1 MIRALCRLVITA
13 LLLNLSVAAQAAPPP
28 VGTLISNTA
37 GGNFTDQVTGV
48 SVSLRS
54 NTVNAAVAPLEA
66 LTLTASQS
74 VPLAPGAAFTLSHL
88 LTNSGNTTT
97 SYSIS
102 VTLPAGAGFAP
113 AGLQVVQDLNAN
125 GRADPGEPV
134 IAQGGSVTLA
144 SGQSVGL
151 LLTGM
156 IPAAALAGQSAQIVL
171 TATSSLQGATA
182 SNTDTLTVT
191 SSAAVLAVALA
202 ASTTSSTPGTSF
214 NLTASAANSG
224 GAAANPVAVTVNGAS
239 ASVLLLSLQVPAN
252 TSFVSAQSLSAG
264 AQLLYHALGTPANT
278 YVTAAPAGA
287 SVDAVAW
294 SLPALAPGTT
304 LAGQMSVTVNSNAS
318 GSLTAA
324 ASSAW
329 ASASGSAQST
339 PSNTVVVQL
348 PVRAASIA
356 YFSSASYATPSASAL
371 TGSPVFVQVDAASCN
386 TDPTRVLTAPVTLI
400 SSLTGDVEVLT
411 AVETAPNT
419 GLFRIQPDVP
429 TASAASRAVV
439 SGDGILEVLP
449 NDVVTAT
456 VSRCGTVTVSAT
468 TTLLID
474 PSGVVYDQRSNQA
487 VAGATVQL
495 IDVTGGGN
503 GGNAGGPARVLLPDG
518 TTPAPASVITGA
530 DGRYAFPVV
539 APSTYR
545 LVVTPPAAYVFPS
558 RLPPALQPAGRL
570 LDPQGSYGHSFTIS
584 GIQSAPVR
592 FDLPLDPGANRGGL
606 LIDKTA
612 DRITAQVGDFINY
625 TLRLNNS
632 SGAPLASTLVE
643 DRLPAGFVY
652 VRGSARLNGTPVA
665 DPAGGGGPAL
675 HFSLGVLA
683 TGAQTTLSYRV
694 RVGVGAQG
702 TTGVNTAQAVS
713 LSTVSNRASAS
724 VQIVGG
730 VFAAEAYLIGKVYA
744 DCNANGVQ
752 DPGEPGVPG
761 VRIYLEDGTY
771 AVTDEEGKYSLYGLI
786 PRLHVAKADLTTL
799 PAGARL
805 EVLGNRNALD
815 AGSAF
820 VDLTDGELH
829 KTDFALAACSPSLH
843 EEIAARRRALTHP
856 SEIVLAAGSL
866 WQANAATTAVD
877 AHTLPSSGVIRLPG
891 QSQSAV
897 GAAPTA
903 PQAPMAS
910 AMPGIAPFS
919 TPVAALGAVADPG
932 GPYAPRAQ
940 GLPQPLNTPSEKLSQ
955 EQSTSTPAATP
966 DEADFADFKALRR
979 TLRAEAL
986 EKLLPAMDPQVG
998 FVGLSDAEVLA
1009 INQAT
1014 VRVKGPLGAHFEL
1027 SVNGQRIAETQVG
1040 KKSSLQETGVVAW
1053 EYIGVDLKPGRN
1065 ALSVRALDDF
1075 GIVRGSAQITVLAP
1089 GPLNQIVIEAPT
1101 RAVADAAT
1109 PVPITVRLRDAD
1121 GLPVTARTP
1130 ITLSSSLGQWQLP
1143 GESAGS
1149 LAQASPYQRFITGGV
1164 ARLVLLPPAQPG
1176 KAELSVSSGTV
1187 KTTATLEFTPE
1198 LRPMLGVGLISGT
1211 LNLRSLNPSALQ
1223 PAQSADVFEREIES
1237 VSRSFEGGKGAVAAR
1252 TALFLKGKVLGST
1265 LLTLA
1270 YDSDKPSDTTLFRD
1284 IQPDQFYPVYGD
1296 SSARGFDAQS
1306 TGKLYV
1312 MVQNGTNYAL
1322 YGDYATQSDNPA
1334 RQLTQY
1340 ARALNGAKAHW
1351 QLGTVTVDGFAS
1363 ETSTTQSVVEFR
1375 ANGTSGPF
1383 ALDLHGVANSQQV
1396 DLITRDRNQ
1405 PALILNDTPLTPFTD
1420 YAIEPYTGL
1429 LLLKNPVASIDANLN
1444 PVYVRVSYSVDV
1456 GGPKHWI
1463 EGADARLRLSRGF
1476 TLGATAIH
1484 DADPANGLTLQ
1495 GVNLTG
1501 KLGEHTTGT
1510 AEVARSSTD
1519 LQGEGTGERL
1529 DIRHEGTTL
1538 QAHLW
1543 GVRTEADFYNPN
1555 SLQSA
1560 GASQYGAKATYRL
1573 DEKDSVVAESLKT
1586 SDSTTGAQQTG
1597 AELKVE
1603 HSLPGNSKL
1612 EVGLRHSSA
1621 NAESVLS
1628 APALPGSST
1637 PVVPAVPAAPGASA
1651 QVGYTSARAKLTAP
1665 VPGVKGAEIFGL
1677 AEEAIDGSGGREDAI
1692 GGTYAV
1698 NASTRIYAQH
1708 DFINSLN
1715 GPYTLNPS
1723 VSRYSTVAGISST
1736 LPDNTQLFNE
1746 YRVGDGVD
1754 GRSSEAATGLRRL
1767 WKLSDGIGLSASV
1780 QRIAPLSG
1788 VVSDESNAVSLGAD
1802 YTAARDWK
1810 ASAQAQ
1816 WQTSANSHSWLFTA
1830 GMARKLDADWTLL
1843 NRALYSQQTELAA
1856 GGGRELARVQSGFAY
1871 RPVDSNVW
1879 NALGQLEYKRDFDT
1893 TLGPGL
1899 SLDEQAWILAGNL
1912 NVQPSRGW
1920 QISGRYAAKRAI
1932 DWSNSLA
1939 SHSITQLAGA
1949 RSSWDVSARWDAGV
1963 QGYRMWGD
1971 GAAGYAVGVD
1981 LGYLVWKN
1989 LRLSLGYNVKGFD
2002 APDLA
2007 GEAYTQRGAYLH
2019 LSFKFDES
2027 LFGGSPLAARAPP
2040 VRAAAGRQP

>member
-1 MIRALCRLVITA
+1 MLRLLRRLLITG
-13 LLLNLSVAAQAAPPP
+13 LLLTLSVAAQAAPPP
-28 VGTLISNTA
+28 AGTLISNTA
-37 GGNFTDQVTGV
+37 GGSFTDQASGV
-48 SVSLRS
+48 SVPLRS
-54 NTVNAAVAPLEA
+54 NTVNATVAPLEA

-74 VPLAPGAAFTLSHL
+74 VALASGAPFTVSHL
-88 LTNSGNTTT
+88 LTNTGNTTT
-97 SYSIS
+97 GYAIT
-102 VTLPAGAGFAP
+102 VTLPAGAGFTP
-113 AGLQVVQDLNAN
+113 ANLQVVQDLNAN
-125 GRADPGEPV
+125 GKADPGEPV
-134 IAQGGSVTLA
+134 IAQGGSVTVP
-144 SGQSVGL
+144 SGQSVHL

-156 IPAAALAGQSAQIVL
+156 IPAAALGGQSAQIVL

-182 SNTDTLTVT
+182 SNTDTLNVT
-191 SSAAVLAVALA
+191 SSTAVLAVALA
-202 ASTTSSTPGTSF
+202 SSTGSSTPGATF
-214 NLTASAANSG
+214 NLTASAVNSG

-239 ASVLLLSLQVPAN
+239 TSLFLLSLQVPAN
-252 TSFVSAQSLSAG
+252 TGFASAQSISAG
-264 AQLLYHALGTPANT
+264 AQLLYHVLGTTANT
-278 YVTAAPAGA
+278 YVTAPPAGA

-294 SLPALAPGTT
+294 SLASLAPGAT
-304 LAGQMSVTVNSNAS
+304 LAGQLSVTVNSNAG
-318 GSLTAA
+318 GSLSAA
-324 ASSAW
+324 ASTAW
-329 ASASGSAQST
+329 ASASGSVQNT

-348 PVRAASIA
+348 PVRAPSIA
-356 YFSSASYATPSASAL
+356 YFTSPSYVTPSVSGL
-371 TGSPVFVQVDAASCN
+371 SGSPLFVQVDAASCN
-386 TDPTRVLTAPVTLI
+386 TDPSRVLTAPVTLT
-400 SSLTGDVEVLT
+400 SQLTGDVEILT
-411 AVETAPNT
+411 AVETAANT
-419 GLFRIQPDVP
+419 GVFRIQPDVP
-429 TASAASRAVV
+429 TANAASRVV
-439 SGDGILEVLP
+439 ASGDGIMEVLP

-456 VSRCGTVTVSAT
+456 VTRCGGVTVSAT

-474 PSGVVYDQRSNQA
+474 PSGVVYDDRTNQP

-518 TTPAPASVITGA
+518 TTPAPSSVISGA
-530 DGRYAFPVV
+530 DGRYAFPAV
-539 APSTYR
+539 APSSYR
-545 LVVTPPAAYVFPS
+545 LVVTPSGGYLFPS
-558 RLPPALQPAGRL
+558 KLPPAQQPAGRF
-570 LDPQGSYGHSFTIS
+570 LDPRGSYGNSFTIS
-584 GIQSAPVR
+584 GTQSAPVR
-592 FDLPLDPGANRGGL
+592 FDLPLAAGATSGGL

-612 DRITAQVGDFINY
+612 GRITAQVGDFVDY
-625 TLRLNNS
+625 TIRLNNA
-632 SGAPLASTLVE
+632 SGTALANTLVN

-652 VRGSARLNGTPVA
+652 VSGSARLNGAPLA

-675 HFSLGVLA
+675 RFSLGGLVI
-683 TGAQTTLSYRV
+683 GAQATLSYRV

-713 LSTVSNRASAS
+713 GSVLSNRASAS

-771 AVTDEEGKYSLYGLI
+771 AVTDEQGKYSLYGLV
-786 PRLHVAKADLTTL
+786 PRLHVAKADPTTL

-805 EVLGNRNALD
+805 EVLNNRNALD
-815 AGSAF
+815 AGSQF
-820 VDLTDGELH
+820 VDLTEGELH
-829 KTDFALAACSPSLH
+829 KADFALAACSASLR
-843 EEIAARRRALTHP
+843 EQIAARRQALTHP
-856 SEIVLAAGSL
+856 SEILQAAGSL
-866 WQANAATTAVD
+866 WPANAATQAVD

-891 QSQSAV
+891 QSQS
-897 GAAPTA
+897 GAGPAT
-903 PQAPMAS
+903 PQVAS
-910 AMPGIAPFS
+910 AMPGIAPFA
-919 TPVAALGAVADPG
+919 TAAALGAVADPG
-932 GPYAPRAQ
+932 GPYAPQAQ
-940 GLPQPLNTPSEKLSQ
+940 GLPQPLNTPTEKLLQ
-955 EQSTSTPAATP
+955 EQSPAPAAAP
-966 DEADFADFKALRR
+966 DESDFADFKALRR

-986 EKLLPAMDPQVG
+986 EKLLPEMDPQVA
-998 FVGLSDAEVLA
+998 FVGLSDTEVLA

-1027 SVNGQRIAETQVG
+1027 AVNGRRIAETQVG
-1040 KKSSLQETGVVAW
+1040 KKSSLQQTGVVAW
-1053 EYIGVDLKPGRN
+1053 EYIGVDLRPGRN
-1065 ALSVRALDDF
+1065 ALDVRALDDF

-1089 GPLNQIVIEAPT
+1089 GPLERIVIEAPT
-1101 RAVADAAT
+1101 RMVADAAT
-1109 PVPITVRLRDAD
+1109 PVPITVLLHDAD
-1121 GLPVTARTP
+1121 GLPVAARTP
-1130 ITLSSSLGQWQLP
+1130 VTLSSSLGQWQFP
-1143 GESAGS
+1143 GEPQGS
-1149 LAQASPYQRFITGGV
+1149 QHFVTGGV
-1164 ARLVLLPPAQPG
+1164 AHLLLLPPAQPG

-1187 KTTATLEFTPE
+1187 KTTTTLEFTPQ

-1211 LNLRSLNPSALQ
+1211 LNLRNLNPSALQ
-1223 PAQSADVFEREIES
+1223 PAQRADVFEREIES
-1237 VSRSFEGGKGAVAAR
+1237 VSRSFDGGKGAAAAR
-1252 TALFLKGKVLGST
+1252 TALFLKGKILGST

-1284 IQPDQFYPVYGD
+1284 IQPDRFYPVYGD

-1322 YGDYATQSDNPA
+1322 LGDYATQSDNPA

-1340 ARALNGAKAHW
+1340 ARALNGAKGHW

-1363 ETSTTQSVVEFR
+1363 ETSTTQSVVELR

-1383 ALDLHGVANSQQV
+1383 PLDLRGVTNSQQV

-1405 PALILNDTPLTPFTD
+1405 SAIILNDTPLTPFTD
-1420 YAIEPYTGL
+1420 YAIEPYSGL
-1429 LLLKNPVASIDANLN
+1429 LLLKNPVASVDANLN
-1444 PVYVRVSYSVDV
+1444 PIYVRVSYSVDV
-1456 GGPKHWI
+1456 GGPKHWV
-1463 EGADARLRLSRGF
+1463 EGADARLPLSRRF

-1484 DADPANGLTLQ
+1484 DADPTNELTLQ

-1501 KLGEHTTGT
+1501 KLGDHTTGT
-1510 AEVARSSTD
+1510 AEVARSNTD
-1519 LQGEGTGERL
+1519 LQGEGTGERV
-1529 DIRHEGTTL
+1529 DVRHEGTTL
-1538 QAHLW
+1538 QAHVW

-1560 GASQYGAKATYRL
+1560 GASQYGVKAAYRL
-1573 DEKDSVVAESLKT
+1573 EEKDRIVAEALKT
-1586 SDSTTGAQQTG
+1586 SDSTTGAEQTG

-1603 HSLPGNSKL
+1603 HSLPANAKL
-1612 EVGLRHSSA
+1612 EVGLRHSRA

-1628 APALPGSST
+1628 APALPGTST
-1637 PVVPAVPAAPGASA
+1637 PVVPAVPAASGASA
-1651 QVGYTSARAKLTAP
+1651 QVGYTSARARLTVP
-1665 VPGVKGAEIFGL
+1665 VPAVKGAEIFGL
-1677 AEEAIDGSGGREDAI
+1677 AEQAIDGSSGREDAL

-1698 NASTRIYAQH
+1698 NATTRIYAQH

-1736 LPDNTQLFNE
+1736 LPDTTQLFNE
-1746 YRVGDGVD
+1746 YRVGDGLD
-1754 GRSSEAATGLRRL
+1754 GRSSEAAIGLRRL
-1767 WKLSDGIGLSASV
+1767 WKLSDGIGLSASM

-1788 VVSDESNAVSLGAD
+1788 VVTDASNAVSLGAD

-1810 ASAQAQ
+1810 ASTQAQ

-1871 RPVDSNVW
+1871 RPVDSDVW
-1879 NALGQLEYKRDFDT
+1879 NALGQIEYKRDFDT

-1920 QISGRYAAKRAI
+1920 QISGRYAAKRGI
-1932 DWSNSLA
+1932 DWSGGLA
-1939 SHSITQLAGA
+1939 SHSFTQLAGA
-1949 RSSWDVSARWDAGV
+1949 RSLWDVSARWDAGM

-1971 GAAGYAVGVD
+1971 GATQYAVGVE

-2007 GEAYTQRGAYLH
+2007 GEAYTQRGGYLH

-2027 LFGGSPLAARAPP
+2027 LFGGGPLAARAPP
-2040 VRAAAGRQP
+2040 VRGAAGRQP

>member
-1 MIRALCRLVITA
+1 MLRPLRRLLITG
-13 LLLNLSVAAQAAPPP
+13 LLLTLSVAAQAAPPP
-28 VGTLISNTA
+28 AGTLISNTA
-37 GGNFTDQVTGV
+37 GGSFTDQASGV

-54 NTVNAAVAPLEA
+54 NTVNATV
-66 LTLTASQS
+66 
-74 VPLAPGAAFTLSHL
+74 
-88 LTNSGNTTT
+88 
-97 SYSIS
+97 
-102 VTLPAGAGFAP
+102 
-113 AGLQVVQDLNAN
+113 
-125 GRADPGEPV
+125 
-134 IAQGGSVTLA
+134 
-144 SGQSVGL
+144 
-151 LLTGM
+151 
-156 IPAAALAGQSAQIVL
+156 
-171 TATSSLQGATA
+171 
-182 SNTDTLTVT
+182 VT
-191 SSAAVLAVALA
+191 SSTAQLAVALA
-202 ASTTSSTPGTSF
+202 ASTSASTPGATF
-214 NLTASAANSG
+214 NLTAGAANGG

-239 ASVLLLSLQVPAN
+239 ASLFVLSLNVPAN
-252 TSFVSAQSLSAG
+252 TRFASAQPVSAG
-264 AQLLYHALGTPANT
+264 AQLLYHVLGTAANS
-278 YVTAAPAGA
+278 YVTSVPAGA
-287 SVDAVAW
+287 TVDEVAW
-294 SLPALAPGTT
+294 SLPALPAGTT
-304 LAGQMSVTVNSNAS
+304 LVGQLSVTVNGNAG

-324 ASSAW
+324 ASAAW
-329 ASASGSAQST
+329 ASAPQGSAQST

-348 PVRAASIA
+348 PARSAGIA
-356 YFSSASYATPSASAL
+356 YFTSASYVTPSASGL
-371 TGSPVFVQVDAASCN
+371 TGSPLFVQVDAASCN

-400 SSLTGDVEVLT
+400 SKLTADVEILT

-429 TASAASRAVV
+429 TANAASHVV
-439 SGDGILEVLP
+439 ASSDGFLEVLP

-456 VSRCGTVTVSAT
+456 VTHCGAATVSAT
-468 TTLLID
+468 ATLLID
-474 PSGVVYDQRSNQA
+474 P
-487 VAGATVQL
+487 
-495 IDVTGGGN
+495 
-503 GGNAGGPARVLLPDG
+503 
-518 TTPAPASVITGA
+518 
-530 DGRYAFPVV
+530 
-539 APSTYR
+539 
-545 LVVTPPAAYVFPS
+545 
-558 RLPPALQPAGRL
+558 
-570 LDPQGSYGHSFTIS
+570 
-584 GIQSAPVR
+584 
-592 FDLPLDPGANRGGL
+592 GGL
-606 LIDKTA
+606 LIEKTA
-612 DRITAQVGDFINY
+612 DRLTAQVGDFVDY
-625 TLRLNNS
+625 TIRLNNA
-632 SGAPLASTLVE
+632 SGTLLANTLVN

-652 VRGSARLNGTPVA
+652 VSGTARLDGTPLT
-665 DPAGGGGPAL
+665 DPAGGGPGL
-675 HFSLGVLA
+675 RFSLGVLA
-683 TGAQTTLSYRV
+683 KGAPATLSYRV

-702 TTGVNTAQAVS
+702 TTGVNTAQAMSGS
-713 LSTVSNRASAS
+713 LRSNRASAS
-724 VQIVGG
+724 VQIIGG
-730 VFAAEAYLIGKVYA
+730 VFAPEAYLIGKVYA

-752 DPGEPGVPG
+752 DAGEPGVPG

-799 PAGARL
+799 PADARL
-805 EVLGNRNALD
+805 EVLSNRNALD
-815 AGSAF
+815 AGSVF
-820 VDLTDGELH
+820 VDLTEGELYRA
-829 KTDFALAACSPSLH
+829 DFALCACSPSLH
-843 EEIAARRRALTHP
+843 DEIAARRRALTHP

-866 WQANAATTAVD
+866 WPANAAPAAVD

-891 QSQSAV
+891 QSQNAG
-897 GAAPTA
+897 GAAPAA
-903 PQAPMAS
+903 PQVAMAS
-910 AMPGIAPFS
+910 AMPGIAPFAGAA
-919 TPVAALGAVADPG
+919 AALGAVADPG
-932 GPYAPRAQ
+932 GPYAPQAQ
-940 GLPQPLNTPSEKLSQ
+940 GVPQPLNTPSEKLSQ
-955 EQSTSTPAATP
+955 QQSAAAPAAAP
-966 DEADFADFKALRR
+966 DESEFADFKALRR
-979 TLRAEAL
+979 TLRAQAL
-986 EKLLPAMDPQVG
+986 EELLPAMDPQVG
-998 FVGLSDAEVLA
+998 FVGLSDGEVLA
-1009 INQAT
+1009 INQAS
-1014 VRVKGPLGAHFEL
+1014 VRVKGPLGARLEL
-1027 SVNGQRIAETQVG
+1027 AVNGQRIAQTQVG
-1040 KKSSLQETGVVAW
+1040 KKSSLQDTGVVAW
-1053 EYIGVDLKPGRN
+1053 EYIGVDLSPGRN

-1089 GPLNQIVIEAPT
+1089 GPLSRIVIEAPA

-1109 PVPITVRLRDAD
+1109 PVPISVLLRDAD
-1121 GLPVTARTP
+1121 GLPVAARTP

-1143 GESAGS
+1143 GEAAGS
-1149 LAQASPYQRFITGGV
+1149 LPASPAQRFITGGV
-1164 ARLVLLPPAQPG
+1164 AHLLLLPPAQPG
-1176 KAELSVSSGTV
+1176 QAELAVSSGTV
-1187 KTTATLEFTPE
+1187 KTTTTLEFTPQ
-1198 LRPMLGVGLISGT
+1198 LRPMLAVGLISGT
-1211 LNLRSLNPSALQ
+1211 LNLRNLNPSALQ
-1223 PAQSADVFEREIES
+1223 PAQSADVFQREIES
-1237 VSRSFEGGKGAVAAR
+1237 VSRSFDGGKDAVAAR
-1252 TALFLKGKVLGST
+1252 SALFLKGKVLGST

-1296 SSARGFDAQS
+1296 SAARGFDAQS

-1312 MVQNGTNYAL
+1312 MVQNGTNFAL
-1322 YGDYATQSDNPA
+1322 LGDYATQSDNPA

-1340 ARALNGAKAHW
+1340 ARALNGAKGHW
-1351 QLGTVTVDGFAS
+1351 QLGAVTVAGFAS
-1363 ETSTTQSVVEFR
+1363 ETSTSQSVVEFR

-1383 ALDLHGVANSQQV
+1383 QLDLRGVTNSQQV

-1405 PALILNDTPLTPFTD
+1405 PAIILNDTPLTPFTD

-1429 LLLKNPVASIDANLN
+1429 LLLKDPVASIDANLN
-1444 PVYVRVSYSVDV
+1444 PLYVRVSYSVDA
-1456 GGPKHWI
+1456 GGPKHWV
-1463 EGADARLRLSRGF
+1463 EGADARLPLSRGF
-1476 TLGATAIH
+1476 ILGATAIH
-1484 DADPANGLTLQ
+1484 DADPANELTLQ

-1560 GASQYGAKATYRL
+1560 GESQYGAKATYRL
-1573 DEKDSVVAESLKT
+1573 DEKDSLVAESLRT
-1586 SDSTTGAQQTG
+1586 SDSTTGAEQTG

-1628 APALPGSST
+1628 APALPGTST

-1651 QVGYTSARAKLTAP
+1651 QVGYTSARVRLTAP

-1677 AEEAIDGSGGREDAI
+1677 AEQAIDGSGGREDAL

-1698 NASTRIYAQH
+1698 NAATRIYAQH

-1715 GPYTLNPS
+1715 GPYTLNPA
-1723 VSRYSTVAGISST
+1723 VSRYSTVAGISSA
-1736 LPDNTQLFNE
+1736 LPDTTQLFSE

-1767 WKLSDGIGLSASV
+1767 WKLSDGIGVSASL

-1788 VVSDESNAVSLGAD
+1788 TVTDESNAVSLGAD

-1830 GMARKLDADWTLL
+1830 GTARKLDADWTLL
-1843 NRALYSQQTELAA
+1843 NRALYSRQTELAA

-1879 NALGQLEYKRDFDT
+1879 NALGQVEYKRDFDT

-1899 SLDEQAWILAGNL
+1899 NLDQQAWILAGNL

-1932 DWSNSLA
+1932 DWSDGLA
-1939 SHSITQLAGA
+1939 SHSFTQLAGA
-1949 RSSWDVSARWDAGV
+1949 RSIWDVSARWDAGV

-1971 GAAGYAVGVD
+1971 GAAGYAVGVE

-2027 LFGGSPLAARAPP
+2027 LFAGSPLAARALP
-2040 VRAAAGRQP
+2040 VRGVAGRQP

>member
-1 MIRALCRLVITA
+1 MLRLLRRLITG
-13 LLLNLSVAAQAAPPP
+13 LLLTLSVAAQAAPPP
-28 VGTLISNTA
+28 AGTLISNTA
-37 GGNFTDQVTGV
+37 GGSFTDQVSGV
-48 SVSLRS
+48 SVPLRS
-54 NTVNAAVAPLEA
+54 NTVSATVAPLEA

-74 VPLAPGAAFTLSHL
+74 VSLAAGAPFTVGHL
-88 LTNSGNTTT
+88 LTNTGNTTT
-97 SYSIS
+97 SYAITVS
-102 VTLPAGAGFAP
+102 LPAGAGFTP
-113 AGLQVVQDLNAN
+113 ANLQVVQDLNAN

-134 IAQGGSVTLA
+134 IAQGGSVTVS
-144 SGQSVGL
+144 SGQSVAL

-156 IPAAALAGQSAQIVL
+156 IPAAALGGQSARIVL
-171 TATSSLQGATA
+171 TATSSLQGSTA
-182 SNTDTLTVT
+182 SNTDTLNVT
-191 SSAAVLAVALA
+191 SSTAVLAVALA
-202 ASTTSSTPGTSF
+202 SSTGSSTPGATF
-214 NLTASAANSG
+214 NLTASAVNSG

-239 ASVLLLSLQVPAN
+239 VSLFLLSLQVPAN
-252 TSFVSAQSLSAG
+252 TSFASAQSISAG
-264 AQLLYHALGTPANT
+264 AQLLYHVLGTTANT
-278 YVTAAPAGA
+278 YVTAIPAGA
-287 SVDAVAW
+287 SIDAVAW
-294 SLPALAPGTT
+294 SLPALAPAAT
-304 LAGQMSVTVNSNAS
+304 LAGQLSVTVNSNAG
-318 GSLTAA
+318 GSLIAA
-324 ASSAW
+324 ASTAW
-329 ASASGSAQST
+329 ASAPQGSVQNT

-356 YFSSASYATPSASAL
+356 YFTTPSYVTPSVSGL
-371 TGSPVFVQVDAASCN
+371 TGSPLFVQVDAALCN
-386 TDPTRVLTAPVTLI
+386 TDPSRVLTAPVTLT
-400 SSLTGDVEVLT
+400 SKLTGDVEILT
-411 AVETAPNT
+411 AVETAANT

-429 TASAASRAVV
+429 TANAASQPVA
-439 SGDGILEVLP
+439 SGDGIMEVLP

-456 VSRCGTVTVSAT
+456 VTHCGGVTVSAT

-474 PSGVVYDQRSNQA
+474 PSGVVYDERTNQP

-518 TTPAPASVITGA
+518 TTPAPSSVVTGA
-530 DGRYAFPVV
+530 DGRYAFPAV
-539 APSTYR
+539 APSTYQ
-545 LVVTPPAAYVFPS
+545 LVVTPPGGHVFPS
-558 RLPPALQPAGRL
+558 KLPPAQQPAGRF
-570 LDPQGSYGHSFTIS
+570 LDPRGSYGNSFILS
-584 GIQSAPVR
+584 GTQSEPVR
-592 FDLPLDPGANRGGL
+592 FDLPLAAGATAGGL

-612 DRITAQVGDFINY
+612 DRITAQVGDFVDYAI
-625 TLRLNNS
+625 RLNNA
-632 SGAPLASTLVE
+632 SGTALASTLVN

-652 VRGSARLNGTPVA
+652 VSGSARLNGTPLV

-675 HFSLGVLA
+675 RFSLGGLVM
-683 TGAQTTLSYRV
+683 GAQATLSYRV

-702 TTGVNTAQAVS
+702 TIGVNSAQAVS
-713 LSTVSNRASAS
+713 GSVLSNRASAS

-771 AVTDEEGKYSLYGLI
+771 AVTDEQGKYSLYALI

-805 EVLGNRNALD
+805 EVLNNRNALD

-820 VDLTDGELH
+820 VDLTGGELH
-829 KTDFALAACSPSLH
+829 KADFALAACTPSLR
-843 EEIAARRRALTHP
+843 EEIAARRKALTHP
-856 SEIVLAAGSL
+856 SEIVAAAASL
-866 WQANAATTAVD
+866 WPGTTATAAAD
-877 AHTLPSSGVIRLPG
+877 ARTLPASGVIRLPG
-891 QSQSAV
+891 QAQS
-897 GAAPTA
+897 GAAPTTA
-903 PQAPMAS
+903 QVAMAS
-910 AMPGIAPFS
+910 AMPGIAPFATS
-919 TPVAALGAVADPG
+919 AAPLGAVADPG
-932 GPYAPRAQ
+932 GPYAPHAQ
-940 GLPQPLNTPSEKLSQ
+940 GLPQPLNTPTEKLLQ
-955 EQSTSTPAATP
+955 EQSSAPAAAP
-966 DEADFADFKALRR
+966 DESDFADFKALRR

-986 EKLLPAMDPQVG
+986 EKLLPEMDPQVG
-998 FVGLSDAEVLA
+998 FVGLSDTEVLT

-1027 SVNGQRIAETQVG
+1027 SVNGQRIADTQVG
-1040 KKSSLQETGVVAW
+1040 KKSSLQQTGVVAW

-1075 GIVRGSAQITVLAP
+1075 GNLRGSAQITVLAP
-1089 GPLNQIVIEAPT
+1089 GPLSRIVIEAPA

-1109 PVPITVRLRDAD
+1109 PVPITVLLHDAD
-1121 GLPVTARTP
+1121 GLPVAARTP
-1130 ITLSSSLGQWQLP
+1130 ITLSSSLGQWQFP
-1143 GESAGS
+1143 GDAQGS
-1149 LAQASPYQRFITGGV
+1149 LAHTSADQHFVTGGV
-1164 ARLVLLPPAQPG
+1164 ARLLLLPPAQPG

-1187 KTTATLEFTPE
+1187 KTTTTLEFTPQ

-1211 LNLRSLNPSALQ
+1211 LNLRNLNPSALQ
-1223 PAQSADVFEREIES
+1223 PAQSADVFEREIAS
-1237 VSRSFEGGKGAVAAR
+1237 VSRSFDGGKDAVAAR

-1312 MVQNGTNYAL
+1312 MVQNGTDYAL
-1322 YGDYATQSDNPA
+1322 LGDYATQSDNPA

-1340 ARALNGAKAHW
+1340 ARALNGAKGHW
-1351 QLGTVTVDGFAS
+1351 QLGSVTLDGFAS
-1363 ETSTTQSVVEFR
+1363 ETSTTQSVVELR

-1383 ALDLHGVANSQQV
+1383 QLDLRGVANSQQV

-1405 PALILNDTPLTPFTD
+1405 SAIILNDTPLTPFTD
-1420 YAIEPYTGL
+1420 YAIEPYSGL
-1429 LLLKNPVASIDANLN
+1429 LLLKNPVASVDANLN
-1444 PVYVRVSYSVDV
+1444 PIYVRVSYSVDV
-1456 GGPKHWI
+1456 GGPKHWV

-1484 DADPANGLTLQ
+1484 DADPANELTLQ

-1501 KLGEHTTGT
+1501 KLGDHTVGT
-1510 AEVARSSTD
+1510 AEVARSITD
-1519 LQGEGTGERL
+1519 LQGEGTGERV

-1543 GVRTEADFYNPN
+1543 GVRTEAEFYNPN

-1560 GASQYGAKATYRL
+1560 GASQYGLKAAYRL
-1573 DEKDSVVAESLKT
+1573 GEKDRIVAESLKT
-1586 SDSTTGAQQTG
+1586 SDSTTGAEQTG

-1603 HSLPGNSKL
+1603 HSFLGNAKL
-1612 EVGLRHSSA
+1612 ELGLRHSRA

-1628 APALPGSST
+1628 APALPGTST
-1637 PVVPAVPAAPGASA
+1637 PVVPALATAPGASA
-1651 QVGYTSARAKLTAP
+1651 QVGYTSARARLAVP
-1665 VPGVKGAEIFGL
+1665 VPGVKGAEVFGL

-1698 NASTRIYAQH
+1698 NATTRMYAQH

-1723 VSRYSTVAGISST
+1723 VSRYSTVAGISSA

-1746 YRVGDGVD
+1746 YRVGDGLD
-1754 GRSSEAATGLRRL
+1754 GRSSEAAVGLRRL
-1767 WKLSDGIGLSASV
+1767 WKLSDGVGLSASV

-1788 VVSDESNAVSLGAD
+1788 VVTDASNAVSLAAD

-1810 ASAQAQ
+1810 ASSQAQ

-1843 NRALYSQQTELAA
+1843 NRALYSQQTDLAA

-1871 RPVDSNVW
+1871 RPVDSDVW
-1879 NALGQLEYKRDFDT
+1879 NALGQIEYKRDFDT

-1899 SLDEQAWILAGNL
+1899 SRDEQAWILAGNL

-1920 QISGRYAAKRAI
+1920 QISSRYAAKRGI
-1932 DWSNSLA
+1932 DWADSLA
-1939 SHSITQLAGA
+1939 SHSFTQLAGA
-1949 RSSWDVSARWDAGV
+1949 RSLWDVSARWDAGV

-1971 GAAGYAVGVD
+1971 GAAGYAVGAE
-1981 LGYLVWKN
+1981 LGYLVWKG
-1989 LRLSLGYNVKGFD
+1989 LRLSLGYNVKGFE

-2007 GEAYTQRGAYLH
+2007 GEAYTQRGVYLH

-2027 LFGGSPLAARAPP
+2027 LFAGSPLAARAPP
-2040 VRAAAGRQP
+2040 VRGAAGRQP